1 MITGGTLARRRHWL
15 VIVLA
20 AGLLFAPSAFADV
33 ADGEFDPDVVGN
45 EPLPPGASFED
56 YHHLVPATPE
66 GGVAWELLGATEERV
81 EVIDGFSHVRP
92 VFSEEVEALDGD
104 RVRIRGFMYPLE
116 QEARQRQFLFTALPP
131 TCPYCLPAGA
141 GYIIETHARDPV
153 EFTWD
158 SLLLEGT
165 LELEKEHPHGLFF
178 RLTDA
183 RAIDD

>member
-1 MITGGTLARRRHWL
+1 MVRHRHWL
-15 VIVLA
+15 AIALA
-20 AGLLFAPSAFADV
+20 AGLLLAPSAFAEL
-33 ADGEFDPDVVGN
+33 ADGEFDPAEIGS

-56 YHHLVPATPE
+56 YHHLVPPTPE
-66 GGVAWELLGATEERV
+66 DGVSWNTLGATEERI

-92 VFSEEVEALDGD
+92 MFSEEVEALDGD
-104 RVRIRGFMYPLE
+104 TVRIRGFMYPLE
-116 QEARQRQFLFTALPP
+116 QEALQRQFLFTALPP

-141 GYIIETHARDPV
+141 GYIIETHASEPV

-183 RAIDD
+183 RKIDD